1 MLLKCSKEKSHCS
14 SHLSRMLVKAC
25 VQYVDF
31 DEYTC
36 TQTHRPTTARALCA
50 QPTHPNACTHTHTHT
65 HTHTDTH
72 RQCKILR
79 ERPGVPMLSQHAH
92 CGRHITLIMCEGSG
106 PLGLPDAERVLQTRS
121 VHG

>member
-50 QPTHPNACTHTHTHT
+50 QPTHPNACTHTHTNT
-65 HTHTDTH
+65 HTHIPTH
-72 RQCKILR
+72 AQTHTCMCT
-79 ERPGVPMLSQHAH
+79 ETYAPT
-92 CGRHITLIMCEGSG
+92 HISDDLNRCTLIICLS
-106 PLGLPDAERVLQTRS
+106 ALQRDKMVS
-121 VHG
+121 M